1 MRISSDSEK
10 PVRRASRRLVDWLK
24 PSHGTKVHSLVDKIY
39 HPENLHVAWKKV
51 KANRGSGGI
60 DGESLED
67 FEEGLEGNLRRLH
80 EELRDKTYRPAP
92 VREHLIPKAGKPGK
106 YRKLGIPTV
115 YDRVCQQAMK
125 NRLEPIFEEAFD
137 AASFGYRPKR
147 SAWDAVDKVTGEI
160 GEGREWIVDADLKDF
175 FTTVDH
181 DKLME
186 LLNQRVSDGRV
197 LGLVEDILKAG
208 VQGKGGLRPTEQGTP
223 QGGVISPLLSNVL
236 LTPFDR
242 EMRKRGYRLTRYA
255 DDWCITCDTRDEA
268 ARALLVAG
276 QVLSRLGVT
285 LNRDKTRIV
294 HISQGLEFLGLKIKR
309 GVCRLELGEQR
320 IKSGARRGAVYR
332 YPTQQSLDSFKEKIR
347 RMTRRNNGLS
357 TRQLIDRINPV
368 LRGWGNYY
376 RKANVRKLFNRLG
389 RWIVRRIWS
398 HRRKRWR
405 NCGWRE
411 LPETRLYGEL
421 DLVNLVGLIGGIRE
435 RGQAPKLL

>member
-1 MRISSDSEK
+1 
-10 PVRRASRRLVDWLK
+10 VDWLK
-24 PSHGTKVHSLVDKIY
+24 SSHGTKVHSLVDKIY
-39 HPENLHVAWKKV
+39 HPENLREAWKKV

-67 FEEGLEGNLRRLH
+67 FEEELEANLQRLH

-106 YRKLGIPTV
+106 DRKLGIPTV
-115 YDRVCQQAMK
+115 YDRVCQQAIK

-137 AASFGYRPKR
+137 DASFGYRPRR
-147 SAWDAVDKVTGEI
+147 SAWDAVDKVTKEI
-160 GEGREWIVDADLKDF
+160 REGREWFVDADLKDF

-181 DKLME
+181 GKLME

-197 LGLVEDILKAG
+197 LGLIENILKAG
-208 VQGKGGLRPTEQGTP
+208 VQGKDGLRPSEQGTP

-242 EMRKRGYRLTRYA
+242 EMRKKGYRLTRYA
-255 DDWCITCDTRDEA
+255 DDWGIACRTRDEA

-276 QVLSRLGVT
+276 QVLSKLGVS
-285 LNRDKTRIV
+285 LNREKTRIV
-294 HISQGLEFLGLKIKR
+294 HISQGLEFLGFKIKR
-309 GVCRLELGEQR
+309 GERRLELRAER

-332 YPTQQSLDSFKEKIR
+332 YPTQKSLDSFKDKIR
-347 RMTRRNNGLS
+347 NMTRRSNGLS
-357 TRQLIDRINPV
+357 TRQLIERINPV

-376 RKANVRKLFNRLG
+376 RIGHVRKLFNRLG

-398 HRRKRWR
+398 HRKKRWR
-405 NCGWRE
+405 NSGWRE
-411 LPETRLYGEL
+411 LPEPRLYGEYG
-421 DLVNLVGLIGGIRE
+421 LVNLVDLIAGIRA
-435 RGQAPKLL
+435 RGKAPKLL

>member
-1 MRISSDSEK
+1 MRNSSENEK

-39 HPENLHVAWKKV
+39 HPGNLRLAWEKV
-51 KANRGSGGI
+51 RANRGSGGI

-67 FEEGLEGNLRRLH
+67 FEEQLEDNLQRLH

-92 VREHLIPKAGKPGK
+92 VREHLIPKAGQPGK

-115 YDRVCQQAMK
+115 YDRVCQQAIK

-137 AASFGYRPKR
+137 EASFGYRPMR
-147 SAWDAVDKVTGEI
+147 SAWDAVDKGTEEI
-160 GEGREWIVDADLKDF
+160 REGHEWIVDADLKDF

-181 DKLME
+181 GKLME

-197 LGLVEDILKAG
+197 LGLVESILKAG

-223 QGGVISPLLSNVL
+223 QGGVISPLLSNIL

-242 EMRKRGYRLTRYA
+242 EMRKMGYRLTRYA

-268 ARALLVAG
+268 ARVLHVAG
-276 QVLSRLGVT
+276 RVLSKLGVT
-285 LNRDKTRIV
+285 LNREKTRIL
-294 HISQGLEFLGLKIKR
+294 HASQGIEFLGFKIKR
-309 GVCRLELGEQR
+309 GVRRLELGEKQ
-320 IKSGARRGAVYR
+320 IKSGARRGGLYR
-332 YPTQQSLDSFKEKIR
+332 YPTQKALENFKEKIR
-347 RMTRRNNGLS
+347 KMTRRNNGLS
-357 TRQLIDRINPV
+357 TRQLIELINPV
-368 LRGWGNYY
+368 LRGWGIYF
-376 RKANVRKLFNRLG
+376 RKANVRKLFNRLD

-405 NCGWRE
+405 NSGWRE
-411 LPETRLYGEL
+411 LPASRL
-421 DLVNLVGLIGGIRE
+421 
-435 RGQAPKLL
+435 